1 MNRMRVARAYVVTA
15 LLLGWSGDGRVFA
28 WDYPEHR
35 DIAILT
41 LEHLDPALRSVFDRF
56 WSEARQ
62 GHQPLLCEQGADKD
76 QGVMPTCIDW
86 AALSA
91 IGGDHSCSSQEMSDT
106 VLNADWILK
115 VAHIAAQLKVDLSRI
130 TDQSL
135 PGEISQDKLTIKDLR
150 RRLESERAR
159 AERLNALR
167 TSDTNLQRADPRYA
181 TRADANLA
189 HFLLARPRPD
199 ISPLEYAQLTL
210 TPGSELNALGV
221 WGTYHLEALQK
232 ATRLAKETLTPDEHR
247 ALVFSMLFDEAFALH
262 FLEDAFSAGHVAGSW
277 GVSAQRKGTH
287 DIYNQIGIEV
297 FPWVGKSE
305 SMVLRG
311 DAHMRQED
319 AERAAHAARLSLGQV
334 LDTAT
339 GVSRPIEMPYTP
351 AAPMHPGVLDVCK
364 TRTFPLRPEGLRVTP
379 EALSM
384 GYEVLALTPVPG
396 LGPGIGALPRYRSE
410 MGPFIGLAGA
420 VDGQYVSGGFT
431 PSQGGGVK
439 GTVDLSVRLGLGLDG
454 VIGDAGDGLI
464 FLAFG
469 LRGDSSS
476 SNSIADPSLATQG
489 GNISSAIPAR
499 VGLSTRLRMPFY
511 VIPGDLLLLAPLYF
525 LAPDRYID
533 MAITA
538 SNGGLLGWQT
548 GWATPIG
555 RFQFVAGRE
564 LGVTVYGLIGEDRVI
579 APSAT
584 PGGNARVVDYKS
596 IYLEMPVVE
605 YRPFR
610 AFSSNQSSAV
620 LFQVFAGVNIPT
632 SASVV
637 TPAGAPGVSL
647 DTVWTGGL
655 RVVFDWRYYP

>member
-1 MNRMRVARAYVVTA
+1 MNCMPLVLGLATG
-15 LLLGWSGDGRVFA
+15 LLLVCGGGERGFA

-35 DIAILT
+35 DIAILA
-41 LEHLDPALRSVFDRF
+41 LENLDPARRTVFDHLWGEVRDAHP
-56 WSEARQ
+56 AR
-62 GHQPLLCEQGADKD
+62 LCQKGADLN
-76 QGVMPTCIDW
+76 QGIMPSCIDW

-106 VLNADWILK
+106 VLNADWIIE
-115 VAHIAAQLKVDLSRI
+115 VANIAAKLKVDLSRI
-130 TDQSL
+130 TDESL
-135 PGEISQDKLTIKDLR
+135 PEEVSLDKLTIKDLR
-150 RRLESERAR
+150 RRLESTRAQ

-189 HFLLARPRPD
+189 HFLLARPRSD
-199 ISPLEYAQLTL
+199 ISPLEYAELTL

-232 ATRLAKETLTPDEHR
+232 ATRLATETLNPDEHR

-287 DIYNQIGIEV
+287 DVYNQIGIEV
-297 FPWVGKSE
+297 FPWKGKTE

-311 DAHMRQED
+311 DAHMLQAD
-319 AERAAHAARLSLGQV
+319 AERAAHAARLSLSQV

-339 GVSRPIEMPYTP
+339 NAPRDIEVPYTP
-351 AAPMHPGVLDVCK
+351 AAPMHPGHLDVCQS
-364 TRTFPLRPEGLRVTP
+364 TTFPLRPTELRVTP

-384 GYEVLALTPVPG
+384 GYQVLAHTPVPG

-410 MGPFIGLAGA
+410 LGPFVGLAGA

-439 GTVDLSVRLGLGLDG
+439 GTVDLSVRLGMGLDG
-454 VIGDAGDGLI
+454 VIGDAGDGLV

-476 SNSIADPSLATQG
+476 SNSIADPALATQG
-489 GNISSAIPAR
+489 GNIASAIPAR
-499 VGLSTRLRMPFY
+499 VGFSTRLRMPFY
-511 VIPGDLLLLAPLYF
+511 LIPGDLLLLAPLYF
-525 LAPDRYID
+525 IAPDQYLD

-538 SNGGLLGWQT
+538 SNGGVLGWQS
-548 GWATPIG
+548 GWATPVG

-584 PGGNARVVDYKS
+584 PGGSARVVDYKS
-596 IYLEMPVVE
+596 IYLELPVIE